1 MGSSNKATPPTV
13 TTQSNEPWGPAQ
25 GPIASALSSA
35 QSLYNADVGYK
46 PYTGALQAAVDPR
59 TTEALAMTENTAR
72 NGYNIAPQAYQT
84 ASGILGNMGMSAQ
97 AQPGLD
103 SLAATA
109 RGDSLGVV
117 NPALQSMLDTNSENA
132 MNRVNSIS
140 AGMGRYGS
148 ASHGAAAGRA
158 ITEATAP
165 LLAQNYEAERGRQLA
180 ASQGMVDN
188 YGAGMDRALRT
199 AASGSAIQ
207 DLQYDPA
214 RRLAG
219 VGDFYTGRNEDLL
232 AQQRDLYDQA
242 QARPWEQVARLN
254 AIASGAGQLGG
265 TQVSTTPRQSSS
277 TAQRAI
283 GGAAAGAAAG
293 SMFGPWGTALGG
305 AGGGLLGLFG

>member
-25 GPIASALSSA
+25 PAINMGLQYA
-35 QSLYNADVGYK
+35 QQYMNNDTGYK
-46 PYTGALQAAVDPR
+46 PWTGALQGAVDPR
-59 TTEALAMTENTAR
+59 TTEALSMTENTAR
-72 NGYNIAPQAYQT
+72 NGYNLAPQAYQT
-84 ASGILGNMGMSAQ
+84 ASGILGNAGMSAQ

-109 RGDSLGVV
+109 RGDSLGVI

-148 ASHGAAAGRA
+148 ASHGAAAGKA

-180 ASQGMVDN
+180 ASQGMIDN
-188 YGAGMDRALRT
+188 YGAGMDRSLRT
-199 AASGSAIQ
+199 AAMGGAIQ

-242 QARPWEQVARLN
+242 QARPWEQLGRLN
-254 AIASGAGQLGG
+254 AIASGAGQLGS
-265 TQVSTTPRQSSS
+265 TQVSSTPRQSSS
-277 TAQRAI
+277 TAQRVL
-283 GGAAAGAAAG
+283 GGGAAGAAAG
-293 SMFGPWGTALGG
+293 SMFGPWGTGLG
-305 AGGGLLGLFG
+305 AVGGGLLGMFG

>member
-1 MGSSNKATPPTV
+1 MGSSNKATQPTV

-25 GPIASALSSA
+25 GPLSSALGSA
-35 QSLYNADVGYK
+35 QSLYNQDAGYK
-46 PYTGALQAAVDPR
+46 PWTGPLQGALDQR
-59 TTEALAMTENTAR
+59 TTDAMAMTEDRAR
-72 NGYNIAPQAYQT
+72 NGYNLAPQAFNT
-84 ASGILGNMGMSAQ
+84 ATGILGNMGMSAQ

-103 SLAATA
+103 QMAATA
-109 RGDSLGVV
+109 RGDNLGVI
-117 NPALQSMLDTNSENA
+117 NPALQSMLDTNSTNA
-132 MNRVNSIS
+132 MNKVNSIS

-148 ASHGAAAGRA
+148 ASHGAAAGKA

-199 AASGSAIQ
+199 TAMGGAIQ

-232 AQQRDLYDQA
+232 AQQREIYDA
-242 QARPWEQVARLN
+242 EQARPWEQVARLN
-254 AIASGAGQLGG
+254 AIATGAGSLGG
-265 TQVSTTPRQSSS
+265 TKVSTTPTQRSS
-277 TAQRAI
+277 TAQRVL
-283 GGAAAGAAAG
+283 GGGMAGAAAG
-293 SMFGPWGTALGG
+293 SAFGPWGTGLGA

>member
-1 MGSSNKATPPTV
+1 LQAGL
-13 TTQSNEPWGPAQ
+13 TQAQ
-25 GPIASALSSA
+25 NLFSQDL
-35 QSLYNADVGYK
+35 GYK
-46 PYTGALQAAVDPR
+46 PWTGNLQAGVDPR
-59 TTEALAMTENTAR
+59 TTEALQMTEDTAR
-72 NGYNIAPQAYQT
+72 NGYNLAPAAGGVAQ
-84 ASGILGNMGMSAQ
+84 GILGNMGMSAQ

-109 RGDSLGVV
+109 RGDNLGVI
-117 NPALQSMLDTNSENA
+117 NPALQSMLNTNSENA
-132 MNRVNSIS
+132 MNKVNSIS

-148 ASHGAAAGRA
+148 ASHGAAAGKA
-158 ITEATAP
+158 ITDATAP

-232 AQQRDLYDQA
+232 SQQRDLYDQA
-242 QARPWEQVARLN
+242 QSRPWEQLARFN
-254 AIASGAGQLGG
+254 AIASGAGSLGG
-265 TQVSTTPRQSSS
+265 TQVSTAPRQSSS
-277 TAQRAI
+277 MAQKAI
-283 GGAAAGAAAG
+283 GGAAAGGAAG
-293 SMFGPWGTALGG
+293 SMFGPWGTGIGA